1 MDVARH
7 PETSIKSIST
17 SSSSSSPWFAPICLR
32 NVYTSI
38 DVARHRET
46 SIKSIDVVVV
56 VVALVCAH
64 LPPKCMDVYRRRETS
79 RDIDRIYRRRETSRD
94 IDKIYRR
101 RETSIKILY
110 PYSFLIVWVCSVSL
124 LQYIGKEKCEH
135 SLRSENQSAKH
146 VLLDARRRSLCVWCR
161 PWHEVVSTFESF
173 QWIGTQSEAKAIRIW
188 KDRSTISE
196 HGKLKRWESNEQ
208 TELHSRCQDWRNRVN
223 HFLCTGTCH
232 LNWSGH
238 LLKQEWTE

>member
-1 MDVARH
+1 MDNGSVLPKRQLARQYAPQVTFRLAKLDELWILIFEPVEERLVGIWSTKFMEEWSTD
-7 PETSIKSIST
+7 PEV
-17 SSSSSSPWFAPICLR
+17 SSP
-32 NVYTSI
+32 
-38 DVARHRET
+38 
-46 SIKSIDVVVV
+46 
-56 VVALVCAH
+56 
-64 LPPKCMDVYRRRETS
+64 
-79 RDIDRIYRRRETSRD
+79 
-94 IDKIYRR
+94 
-101 RETSIKILY
+101 
-110 PYSFLIVWVCSVSL
+110 VWVCSVSL
-124 LQYIGKEKCEH
+124 LQYRGKEKCEH

-208 TELHSRCQDWRNRVN
+208 TEFHSRCQDWRNRVN